1 MAVQSASA
9 DRVWKVLRAE
19 TRKRTTMQTVRK
31 PEARRV
37 EGGFDAGRRGRQS
50 QDKATD
56 AKMENAAAQKKD
68 LLCRASEQ

>member
-1 MAVQSASA
+1 
-9 DRVWKVLRAE
+9 
-19 TRKRTTMQTVRK
+19 MQTVRK